1 MARLI
6 RMDAVR
12 VRPPSPTPLVLYIYV
27 EHLDMNYIKQSK
39 PKTNHPNH
47 PELYQCVHCFK
58 QFFNEELLNTHMY
71 FHVNCYKC
79 HLCDM
84 TCPSPSAL
92 AKHVRQRHIDLKPFA
107 CKVCPYRALLKKDLE
122 RHNMTQ
128 HEQHVYECDEFG
140 CAFKT
145 TSYYA
150 MRMVSDCRRDE
161 HIQTHTHTHTKPS
174 SNYYSSRPP
183 PPCTPSPN
191 IQHDKRVHCGI
202 GPSLYACH
210 CCVKRFQRGTQLSDH
225 LIEVHQ
231 FQLPSG
237 HSRFTYSPDMDG
249 LFRVQTM
256 RMESLEVTQAIMSP
270 SRSDRHAA
278 VLQAAAAKRAA
289 NVTYELSPMVM
300 QKRIRKPDDD
310 TNGDGEGGF
319 EHAAAGVLSVVVS
332 ANYNA
337 AESRPA
343 NAPGTGDME
352 ALPRLRF
359 SEDDSSNEVTEAA
372 RRKSASR
379 KAKVA
384 AQRRLP
390 ATSAAAA
397 AAAPHLEPEPS
408 GKIKNIQDFS
418 VMKRYLRKENATDAK
433 ITIELTKVDAS
444 GNVLRSETMC
454 AKEFQVE

>member
-1 MARLI
+1 M
-6 RMDAVR
+6 
-12 VRPPSPTPLVLYIYV
+12 
-27 EHLDMNYIKQSK
+27 
-39 PKTNHPNH
+39 
-47 PELYQCVHCFK
+47 
-58 QFFNEELLNTHMY
+58 
-71 FHVNCYKC
+71 
-79 HLCDM
+79 
-84 TCPSPSAL
+84 
-92 AKHVRQRHIDLKPFA
+92 
-107 CKVCPYRALLKKDLE
+107 
-122 RHNMTQ
+122 
-128 HEQHVYECDEFG
+128 
-140 CAFKT
+140 
-145 TSYYA
+145 
-150 MRMVSDCRRDE
+150 
-161 HIQTHTHTHTKPS
+161 
-174 SNYYSSRPP
+174 
-183 PPCTPSPN
+183 
-191 IQHDKRVHCGI
+191 
-202 GPSLYACH
+202 
-210 CCVKRFQRGTQLSDH
+210 KRFQRGTQLSDH

-300 QKRIRKPDDD
+300 QKRIRKPDDVTD
-310 TNGDGEGGF
+310 GDGVDGF

-337 AESRPA
+337 AESRPT
-343 NAPGTGDME
+343 NAPATGDME

-372 RRKSASR
+372 RRRSASR

-397 AAAPHLEPEPS
+397 AAPASHLEPEAS